1 MVKKAFVFIPVVIA
15 ILLVL
20 LFSSCDKEVTYPV
33 KIDCN
38 FSLTGIDT
46 GGVVIGAVVEIGKEN
61 YAAFAQA
68 SGVTDTTGSFSH
80 TFTYE
85 ALLDVK
91 ATYTYDD
98 GLGNIT
104 TYIGAGQVKLM
115 PNELVEKTILLIEQ

>member
-15 ILLVL
+15 IILVL
-20 LFSSCDKEVTYPV
+20 LFSSCDQEVNYPV
-33 KIDCN
+33 KIICN
-38 FSLTGIDT
+38 FSETGIDT
-46 GGVVIGAVVEIGKEN
+46 GDVVIGATVEVGKEN

-68 SGVTDTTGSFSH
+68 EGVTNKNGSYSH

-91 ATYTYDD
+91 ATYIVENLD
-98 GLGNIT
+98 GSID

-115 PNELVEKTILLIEQ
+115 PNELVEKTILMIHQ